1 MSSNFKIQN
10 IKLLL
15 VLAVLTTSLSY
26 AQRDTEKWKLQVALG
41 LNNPIDNGKDD
52 GFYSKYLNFPSINIG
67 VQHMFTERLGAKLDF
82 GYNRASNAKG
92 SKEFKLNYT
101 RINAQVVYNF
111 TPLLNFLPEQIAVVG
126 HAGPGI
132 SITEP
137 LGSYTENKYT
147 YLNVLGGLEV
157 HYGLS
162 ESLSVYADLSYALS
176 MSGKNKYDYTVDGF
190 SFNGDLVYAALG
202 VSISLS
208 GCQYC

>member
-82 GYNRASNAKG
+82 GYNRASNANG

-190 SFNGDLVYAALG
+190 SFNG
-202 VSISLS
+202 
-208 GCQYC
+208 

>member
-1 MSSNFKIQN
+1 
-10 IKLLL
+10 
-15 VLAVLTTSLSY
+15 
-26 AQRDTEKWKLQVALG
+26 
-41 LNNPIDNGKDD
+41 

-82 GYNRASNAKG
+82 GYNRASNANG
-92 SKEFKLNYT
+92 SEEFKLNYT

-111 TPLLNFLPEQIAVVG
+111 TSLLNFLPERIAVVG
-126 HAGPGI
+126 HAGPGV
-132 SITEP
+132 SMTQP

-162 ESLSVYADLSYALS
+162 ESLSVYGDLSYALS
-176 MSGKNKYDYTVDGF
+176 MSGKNKYDYAIDGF
-190 SFNGDLVYAALG
+190 SFNGDLVYVALG

>member
-1 MSSNFKIQN
+1 M
-10 IKLLL
+10 
-15 VLAVLTTSLSY
+15 TSLSY

-67 VQHMFTERLGAKLDF
+67 VQRMFTERLGTKLDF
-82 GYNRASNAKG
+82 GYNRASNANG
-92 SKEFKLNYT
+92 SEEFKLNYT

-111 TPLLNFLPEQIAVVG
+111 TPLLNFLPERIAVVG
-126 HAGPGI
+126 HAGPGV
-132 SITEP
+132 SITQP
-137 LGSYTENKYT
+137 LGSYSENKYT
-147 YLNVLGGLEV
+147 YLSVLGGLEV

-162 ESLSVYADLSYALS
+162 ESLSVYGDLSYALS
-176 MSGKNKYDYTVDGF
+176 MSGKNKYDYAIDGF
-190 SFNGDLVYAALG
+190 SFNGDLVYVALG